1 MIKIQ
6 YFNNEKCTN
15 YLMEKKC
22 LFCGKVFENRVSDY
36 CSLECAECHLNPTQ
50 LAQIQIKLL
59 HTNSS
64 TLN

>member
-1 MIKIQ
+1 
-6 YFNNEKCTN
+6 
-15 YLMEKKC
+15 MEKKC

-64 TLN
+64 ALN